1 MKGPYGSNKS
11 AGKETGKTHPCAD
24 FWKNILTVAPTVEE
38 IEIGMDGN
46 YGDLPYILD
55 KLNVFKKLKILN
67 ILIKLKE
74 MEVEE
79 KKRAIENAVMT
90 MIKMT
95 KKRELPKKLKASVRE
110 ILATFDSKEEGTN
123 KDDPEVHENPE
134 LNYINQRNLTHLALT
149 LFDKEANEDPQFV
162 QIGRNL
168 IGLRKPNSEFVTHL
182 DFESKIDWVDL
193 HNKLKFNPKDP
204 REKKIIKHLTLDNVK
219 KSKTSSTFWK
229 KVYNLAPM
237 VEEIEIGMD
246 GHFRDLPYILGN
258 LNVFKEL
265 KVLNVFIK
273 IQKMVYE
280 EKYRIVEDAAIKMKQ
295 ELPKELKA
303 LVMEILASFDSK
315 ENDLEVPES
324 PDLKQKRHKVLIL
337 FEKEAYYEEP
347 LCVQLGPH
355 YDFVEEKVDDL
366 RRQLLEVRQKQSK
379 FVTYLDFEYWDRDD
393 VNLENMLKHNTKIIK
408 CLTIDNVQ
416 KSEISA
422 TFWEKVFEVAP
433 QVEEIEIGMDGNFRD
448 LPYIL
453 GKLHAFKKL
462 KILNV
467 FIKIQEMECELE
479 EKESIIQLAKD
490 TMEQELPKELKASVK
505 EILASFDK
513 KVTNIFPEVPENGSA
528 DNSKEKVINKDDPDV
543 PENGSADKSKEKA
556 TNKDDPEVLENG
568 STDNSKEKVTN
579 KDDPEVP
586 ENGSADNSNRGE
598 YYFLI

>member
-1 MKGPYGSNKS
+1 M
-11 AGKETGKTHPCAD
+11 
-24 FWKNILTVAPTVEE
+24 APTVEE

-55 KLNVFKKLKILN
+55 KLKDFKKLKILN
-67 ILIKLKE
+67 ILIKLQE

-95 KKRELPKKLKASVRE
+95 KKRELPKKLKASVKE

-168 IGLRKPNSEFVTHL
+168 IGLRKSNSEFVTHL

-193 HNKLKFNPKDP
+193 NNKLKFNPKDP

-229 KVYNLAPM
+229 KVYNLAPE

-258 LNVFKEL
+258 LKVFKEL
-265 KVLNVFIK
+265 KILNVFIK
-273 IQKMVYE
+273 IPKMVHK
-280 EKYRIVEDAAIKMKQ
+280 EKYGIVQDAGNAMKQ

-337 FEKEAYYEEP
+337 FEKEAGHEEP
-347 LCVQLGPH
+347 LFVQLGPR

-366 RRQLLEVRQKQSK
+366 RRQLLEVRREQSK
-379 FVTYLDFEYWDRDD
+379 FVTYLDFEYWERDD
-393 VNLENMLKHNTKIIK
+393 VNLENMLKHNKKIIK

-416 KSEISA
+416 KSETSA
-422 TFWEKVFEVAP
+422 AFWEKVFQVAP
-433 QVEEIEIGMDGNFRD
+433 KVEEIEIGMDGNFRD

-453 GKLHAFKKL
+453 GKLHVFKKL

-479 EKESIIQLAKD
+479 EKGSIIQLAKD
-490 TMEQELPKELKASVK
+490 TMEQELPKALKASVK

-528 DNSKEKVINKDDPDV
+528 DNSKEK
-543 PENGSADKSKEKA
+543 A
-556 TNKDDPEVLENG
+556 TNKDEPEVPENG
-568 STDNSKEKVTN
+568 STDNSKGEVTN

-586 ENGSADNSNRGE
+586 ENGSADNSNGGE